1 MSRTLQ
7 IGDADGHETA
17 PNASMKLA
25 PLIAAGA
32 FAVLVVYRREHLSK
46 LTGGLAALAF
56 VGLVAYGTG
65 LVHPP
70 GIEFVVRHAVETLGT
85 YTYALVGGLAF
96 AETAGFAGL
105 VAPGEL
111 AILLGGVSAGHG
123 ETNLLVMIALVWTCS
138 VAGDLT
144 SFAMGRRLGREFM
157 VRHGAVVGVTEARL
171 AQVERHFDAHGGK
184 TILIGRSIG
193 LVRSLAPFIA
203 GASRMPLRR
212 FLPYTTIAAGLW
224 GALLCVLGYLFWSS
238 LDELLELISRGSI
251 GLAVAAVIVVAG
263 IAVHRQRRTAPQP

>member
-1 MSRTLQ
+1 
-7 IGDADGHETA
+7 
-17 PNASMKLA
+17 MKPA

-32 FAVLVVYRREHLSK
+32 FAALVVYRREHISK
-46 LTGGLAALAF
+46 PMGILAALAF
-56 VGLVAYGTG
+56 AGLVAFGTG

-70 GIEFVVRHAVETLGT
+70 GIELVIRHAVETLGT

-123 ETNLLVMIALVWTCS
+123 ETNLLVMIALVWVCS

-144 SFAMGRRLGREFM
+144 SYAMGRRLGRAFL
-157 VRHGAVVGVTEARL
+157 VRHGAVVGISEGRL
-171 AQVERHFDAHGGK
+171 AQVQRHFDAHGGK

-193 LVRSLAPFIA
+193 LVRSLAPFVA

-224 GALLCVLGYLFWSS
+224 GALLCVLGYLFWGS
-238 LDELLELISRGSI
+238 LEDLLELIRRGSI
-251 GLAVAAVIVVAG
+251 GLAVAAVIVAG
-263 IAVHRQRRTAPQP
+263 GIIVYRQRRPAPQQ

>member
-1 MSRTLQ
+1 
-7 IGDADGHETA
+7 
-17 PNASMKLA
+17 MKPA

-32 FAVLVVYRREHLSK
+32 LAALLVYRRQHVSK
-46 LTGGLAALAF
+46 LMGAVAGLAF
-56 VGLVAYGTG
+56 VGLIAYGTQI
-65 LVHPP
+65 VHPP

-123 ETNLLVMIALVWTCS
+123 ETNLLVMIALVWVCS

-144 SFAMGRRLGREFM
+144 SYALGRRLGRAFM
-157 VRHGAVVGVTEARL
+157 VRHGAVVGISEERL
-171 AQVERHFDAHGGK
+171 AQVQRHFDAHGGK

-193 LVRSLAPFIA
+193 VVRSLAPFVA
-203 GASRMPLRR
+203 GTSRMPLRR

-238 LDELLELISRGSI
+238 FDDLLQLISRGSI
-251 GLAVAAVIVVAG
+251 VLAVSAVIVGGSVALY
-263 IAVHRQRRTAPQP
+263 RQRRPAPQR

>member
-1 MSRTLQ
+1 MGRGDRV
-7 IGDADGHETA
+7 GDADGHGTA
-17 PNASMKLA
+17 AHAPMNPA

-32 FAVLVVYRREHLSK
+32 LAGLLVYRRKHVSTPL
-46 LTGGLAALAF
+46 LGVAVLAF
-56 VGLVAYGTG
+56 AGLVAYGTG

-70 GIEFVVRHAVETLGT
+70 SIELVVRHAVEALGT

-111 AILLGGVSAGHG
+111 GILLGGVSAGHG
-123 ETNLLVMIALVWTCS
+123 ETNLLVMIGLVWVCS

-144 SFAMGRRLGREFM
+144 SYAIGRRLGRAFM
-157 VRHGAVVGVTEARL
+157 IRHGAVFGVTEERL
-171 AQVERHFDAHGGK
+171 SQVERHFDAHGGK

-193 LVRSLAPFIA
+193 VVRSLAPFIA

-212 FLPYTTIAAGLW
+212 FVPYTTIAAGVW
-224 GALLCVLGYLFWSS
+224 GALLCVLGYLFWGS
-238 LDELLELISRGSI
+238 LDELVKLISRGSI
-251 GLAVAAVIVVAG
+251 GLAVTAAIVAG
-263 IAVHRQRRTAPQP
+263 AIVLYRQRRPAAQR

>member
-1 MSRTLQ
+1 
-7 IGDADGHETA
+7 
-17 PNASMKLA
+17 MKPA

-32 FAVLVVYRREHLSK
+32 FAALVVYRREHVSTPLRVV
-46 LTGGLAALAF
+46 AVLAF
-56 VGLVAYGTG
+56 AGLVAYGTG

-70 GIEFVVRHAVETLGT
+70 SIELVVRHAVEALGT

-111 AILLGGVSAGHG
+111 GILLGGVSAGHG
-123 ETNLLVMIALVWTCS
+123 ETNLLAMIALVWVCS

-144 SFAMGRRLGREFM
+144 SYALGRRLGRAFL
-157 VRHGAVVGVTEARL
+157 VRHGAVFGITEERL
-171 AQVERHFDAHGGK
+171 SQVERHFDAHGGK
-184 TILIGRSIG
+184 TILIGRSIS

-212 FLPYTTIAAGLW
+212 FVPYTTIAAGLW
-224 GALLCVLGYLFWSS
+224 GALLCVLGYLFWGS
-238 LDELLELISRGSI
+238 LDELLTLISRGSI
-251 GLAVAAVIVVAG
+251 VLAVTVALVAG
-263 IAVHRQRRTAPQP
+263 GVILYRQRRPATQR